1 MKLPAFCVFLVASL
15 AFFLTTCAVADDA
28 HERTQMGHNITVGP
42 DEEVSE
48 ATCFGCSIR
57 IRGHVSG
64 DVTTFGGSV
73 VVEENGQVDGDITT
87 FAGGLRLDRAAA
99 VDGDVAI
106 FGGQLR
112 RDSAATVGGDVATFG
127 GVGWIL
133 LIFVLPLALLV
144 GFVVLVVWLI
154 RKLLRPA
161 APARGWAQAP
171 GRHT

>member
-1 MKLPAFCVFLVASL
+1 MKLPAFWVLLTACL
-15 AFFLTTCAVADDA
+15 ALSLTTAAFADDA
-28 HERTQMGHNITVGP
+28 HERTQTGHNITVGP

-48 ATCFGCSIR
+48 ATCFGCSVR
-57 IRGHVSG
+57 IRGHVAG

-73 VVEENGQVDGDITT
+73 VVEENGQIDGDVTT
-87 FAGGLRLDRAAA
+87 FAGGLRLDKAAT

-112 RDSAATVGGDVATFG
+112 RDSGATIGGDVAIFS

-133 LIFVLPLALLV
+133 LIFVLPLALFI

-161 APARGWAQAP
+161 APGTRWVQAP
-171 GRHT
+171 GRQQ

>member
-1 MKLPAFCVFLVASL
+1 MKLPAFWVFLMACLTISL
-15 AFFLTTCAVADDA
+15 ATRAYADDA
-28 HERTQMGHNITVGP
+28 HERTQTGHNITVGP
-42 DEEVSE
+42 NEEVSE

-57 IRGHVSG
+57 VRGHVSG

-73 VVEENGQVDGDITT
+73 VVEEKGQVDGDITT
-87 FAGGLRLDRAAA
+87 FAGGLRLDRAAT

-112 RDSAATVGGDVATFG
+112 RDPAATVGGDVATFG

-133 LIFVLPLALLV
+133 LIFVLPLALVV
-144 GFVVLVVWLI
+144 GFVVFVVWLI

-161 APARGWAQAP
+161 VPGTRWVQAP
-171 GRHT
+171 GRQQ